1 MKIGLISDI
10 HGNYAALEQVIRELK
25 SEGVDIIM
33 NAGDNAGYSS
43 GHEDCVKMLIDE
55 NIPGCMG
62 NYDEAV
68 GFDRPICGCGE
79 SDDEAL
85 MKMRAASLKWA
96 RENASPKTKKYLSL
110 LPQKLEIAVGN
121 TRILAIHG
129 GLDTLN
135 EMIGKDEDDKMEVIA
150 GRNSAEIVVMGHTH
164 TPFFKKISGKI
175 FVNPGSV
182 GRPIDNDPRAS
193 YGLVKI
199 NGDIQVELRRTAYDV
214 EGNIRA
220 LTAAGLP
227 AEIGV
232 ALRNGRE
239 I

>member
-10 HGNYAALEQVIRELK
+10 HGNFAALEQVIGELK
-25 SEGVDIIM
+25 SEGVDIIV

-43 GHEDCVKMLIDE
+43 RHEDCVKLLVDE

-68 GFDRPICGCGE
+68 GFDRPVCGCGE

-85 MKMRAASLKWA
+85 MKMRAASLKWT
-96 RENASPKTKKYLSL
+96 RENASTGTKKYLSL
-110 LPQKLEIAVGN
+110 LPQKLEITAGN
-121 TRILAIHG
+121 TRILAVHG

-135 EMIGKDEDDKMEVIA
+135 EIITKDEDGKMESVA
-150 GRNSAEIVVMGHTH
+150 EKTSAEIVVMGHTH

-182 GRPIDNDPRAS
+182 GRPVDNDPRAS
-193 YGLVKI
+193 YCLLRI
-199 NGDIQVELRRTAYDV
+199 NGNIQIELRRTIYDV

-220 LTAAGLP
+220 LSAAGLP
-227 AEIGV
+227 AEIGI
-232 ALRNGRE
+232 ALKNGRE

>member
-10 HGNYAALEQVIRELK
+10 HGNFAALEQVISELK
-25 SEGVDIIM
+25 SEGVDIIV

-43 GHEDCVKMLIDE
+43 RHEDCVKLLVDE

-68 GFDRPICGCGE
+68 GFDRPVCGCGE
-79 SDDEAL
+79 SQDEAL

-96 RENASPKTKKYLSL
+96 RENASQKTKKYLSL
-110 LPQKLEIAVGN
+110 LPQKLEIAAGN
-121 TRILAIHG
+121 TRILAVHG
-129 GLDTLN
+129 GLDIIN
-135 EMIGKDEDDKMEVIA
+135 EMIGKDEDGKMEDIA
-150 GRNSAEIVVMGHTH
+150 GKTNAEIIVMGHTH
-164 TPFFKKISGKI
+164 APFFKKISGKI

-193 YGLVKI
+193 YGLLRI
-199 NGDIQVELRRTAYDV
+199 NGDIQVELIRTAYDI

-220 LTAAGLP
+220 LSAAGLP
-227 AEIGV
+227 AEIGI

>member
-1 MKIGLISDI
+1 MIG
-10 HGNYAALEQVIRELK
+10 ELK
-25 SEGVDIIM
+25 SEVVDIIV

-43 GHEDCVKMLIDE
+43 RHEDCVKLLVDE

-68 GFDRPICGCGE
+68 AFDRPVCGCGDSE
-79 SDDEAL
+79 DEAL

-96 RENASPKTKKYLSL
+96 RENASPGTKKHLSL
-110 LPQKLEIAVGN
+110 LPQKLEITAGN
-121 TRILAIHG
+121 TRILAVHG

-135 EMIGKDEDDKMEVIA
+135 EIITKDEDGKMESIA
-150 GRNSAEIVVMGHTH
+150 GKTSAEIVVMGHTH
-164 TPFFKKISGKI
+164 TPFFKNINGKI

-182 GRPIDNDPRAS
+182 GRPVDNDPRAS
-193 YGLVKI
+193 YCLLRI
-199 NGDIQVELRRTAYDV
+199 NGNIQIELRRTVYDV

-220 LTAAGLP
+220 LSNAGLP
-227 AEIGV
+227 AEIGI

-239 I
+239 IG